1 MTIRCECGDTECPS
15 CGIAQGTY
23 TGRPTHECGACGKEY
38 TPAADES
45 EDCPVCGYD
54 GTGDPAGYRKM
65 DPGPMPVSRD
75 TFKFI
80 CELPTL
86 HEGDEVIGMVK
97 FMDDLLVCTKH
108 GRLFRV
114 EHTTNNVTECVLYEG
129 TVPPGGSWD
138 ERGIVPPE
146 NW

>member
-1 MTIRCECGDTECPS
+1 MNTRCDCGDPECPS

-23 TGRPTHECGACGKEY
+23 TGSNMGECIICSEY
-38 TPAADES
+38 RRLLDGLCAD
-45 EDCPVCGYD
+45 C
-54 GTGDPAGYRKM
+54 
-65 DPGPMPVSRD
+65 DPGEVPVVSRD

-80 CELPTL
+80 CELPVL

-146 NW
+146 SW